1 MANFIC
7 EASRWHIGKVIKQSF
22 EAASDEALGNADA
35 DDVLEALQ
43 NDWLRWMCTP
53 KRIHVDADGVFTS
66 GKIAEFCARR
76 HIRIIVCGGE
86 AHWQLGIV
94 ERHIGTFKDSLAKLF
109 LEDCNGTLSPQEL
122 VDLALE
128 AKNFHASHGGHSPA
142 SWMLGRQHPLLRI
155 S

>member
-1 MANFIC
+1 MADFLNPLFILANFIC

-53 KRIHVDADGVFTS
+53 QRIHVDADGVFTS

-76 HIRIIVCGGE
+76 HIRIIVCGWG
-86 AHWQLGIV
+86 
-94 ERHIGTFKDSLAKLF
+94 RRIGN
-109 LEDCNGTLSPQEL
+109 LELSS
-122 VDLALE
+122 A
-128 AKNFHASHGGHSPA
+128 
-142 SWMLGRQHPLLRI
+142 I
-155 S
+155 